1 MIKKHYFYPLI
12 IALFLI
18 SFHFYSFYQKSF
30 FQMINLIKNKR
41 YPTLY
46 EKIQSENPYYEIWLL
61 AKAGKNI
68 YFIFEDKSDKNLDY
82 NTTYFKQKQT
92 RKKVNYYLSEL
103 KLNIDYFFYP
113 KEIKPKFLWEVV
125 YLYQGDFKKGDMIIS
140 DYELDEYWEKIN
152 SQIYSCVRKTAL
164 EEEYDKKFKNFY
176 KRLKRLPI
184 SKKNFIPVNRHP
196 EKPYY
201 IYQVVN

>member
-1 MIKKHYFYPLI
+1 MIRRNYFYPLI
-12 IALFLI
+12 IFLFLI

-30 FQMINLIKNKR
+30 LQMMNLIKDKK

-46 EKIQSENPYYEIWLL
+46 EKIQSENPYYEIWLF
-61 AKAGKNI
+61 AKNNKNT

-92 RKKVNYYLSEL
+92 GEKKNYYLSEL
-103 KLNIDYFFYP
+103 KLNIYYFFYP
-113 KEIKPKFLWEVV
+113 KEIKPKSLWEIIYV
-125 YLYQGDFKKGDMIIS
+125 YQDGLKKGDIIIS

-152 SQIYSCVRKTAL
+152 TQSYAYVRKTPL
-164 EEEYDKKFKNFY
+164 EEEYDKKFKDFY
-176 KRLKRLPI
+176 KRLKRLPV
-184 SKKNFIPVNRHP
+184 SKKKFIPVNRHP

>member
-103 KLNIDYFFYP
+103 KLNIDYFF
-113 KEIKPKFLWEVV
+113 I
-125 YLYQGDFKKGDMIIS
+125 QKK
-140 DYELDEYWEKIN
+140 
-152 SQIYSCVRKTAL
+152 
-164 EEEYDKKFKNFY
+164 
-176 KRLKRLPI
+176 
-184 SKKNFIPVNRHP
+184 
-196 EKPYY
+196 
-201 IYQVVN
+201 

>member
-1 MIKKHYFYPLI
+1 M
-12 IALFLI
+12 
-18 SFHFYSFYQKSF
+18 
-30 FQMINLIKNKR
+30 
-41 YPTLY
+41 
-46 EKIQSENPYYEIWLL
+46 
-61 AKAGKNI
+61 
-68 YFIFEDKSDKNLDY
+68 
-82 NTTYFKQKQT
+82 
-92 RKKVNYYLSEL
+92 
-103 KLNIDYFFYP
+103 
-113 KEIKPKFLWEVV
+113 WEVV

>member
-30 FQMINLIKNKR
+30 FQMVNLIKNKR

-46 EKIQSENPYYEIWLL
+46 EKIQSENPYYEIWLF
-61 AKAGKNI
+61 AKARKNI
-68 YFIFEDKSDKNLDY
+68 YFIFEDKSDRNLDY

-113 KEIKPKFLWEVV
+113 KEIKQKSLWEIV
-125 YLYQGDFKKGDMIIS
+125 YLYQGDLKKGDMIIS

-152 SQIYSCVRKTAL
+152 TQIYSCAKKTIL
-164 EEEYDKKFKNFY
+164 QEEYDKKFKNFY